1 MANILI
7 DSTALKRNLSLT
19 AIKGVTQFSSL
30 SSSGFRSELPW
41 VRCNPDFGSSDCY
54 SKTEND
60 ACSETQTFWNFT
72 CSSIADYCEKNGY
85 LSRPDNYTHCFSNDD
100 AGIPL
105 SEVVN
110 RVASTEEYF
119 KRYILGLGTIGVD
132 NTWENYGS
140 PQWKMIGCLALSWF
154 LIACSLIKGIA
165 SYGKLSYFITL
176 FPYVV
181 LTTFLVYVAQQDGF
195 SDGITFYTQPDWDK
209 VLEVKVWIAACVQI
223 FFSLGVSV
231 GSQLLLCS
239 YNKFNN
245 NVHRDAWLIGL
256 GNSVTSI
263 FAGFVVFGTLG
274 MLAHNNGVEV
284 KDVVTEGTG
293 LAFQAYPEALAIMY
307 PGPLFSF
314 LFFFMLCLLAMSSVS
329 GSWEPVVAAIFDDV
343 PALRQ
348 HKAKVYFGACLVGFL
363 GGVSCCFPSGY
374 FMFNMLNDRISNAVT
389 YLALLEITVLSWFYG
404 VNRFMKNIGD
414 LILMKIIC

>member
-1 MANILI
+1 
-7 DSTALKRNLSLT
+7 
-19 AIKGVTQFSSL
+19 
-30 SSSGFRSELPW
+30 LPW
-41 VRCNPDFGSSDCY
+41 VRCNPEFGTPDCF

-60 ACSETQTFWNFT
+60 ACNETQIFWNFNCT
-72 CSSIADYCEKNGY
+72 DVEDYCEQNGY
-85 LSRPDNYTHCFSNDD
+85 ITRPDNLTHCFSGED
-100 AGIPL
+100 GIPL
-105 SEVVN
+105 SNVTK

-119 KRYILGLGTIGVD
+119 KRYILGLTDIGGA
-132 NTWENYGS
+132 NTWSEYGA
-140 PQWKMIGCLALSWF
+140 PQWKMIGCLALSWL

-181 LTTFLVYVAQQDGF
+181 LTTFLIYVAQQDGF
-195 SDGITFYTQPDWDK
+195 ADGVRFYTQPDWDK

-256 GNSVTSI
+256 GNSITSI

-274 MLAHNNGVEV
+274 MLAKNNGVEV

-293 LAFQAYPEALAIMY
+293 LAFQ
-307 PGPLFSF
+307 
-314 LFFFMLCLLAMSSVS
+314 V
-329 GSWEPVVAAIFDDV
+329 
-343 PALRQ
+343 
-348 HKAKVYFGACLVGFL
+348 
-363 GGVSCCFPSGY
+363 
-374 FMFNMLNDRISNAVT
+374 
-389 YLALLEITVLSWFYG
+389 
-404 VNRFMKNIGD
+404 
-414 LILMKIIC
+414 